1 MFIPNNSFLMK
12 QSPWFLSIG
21 GYKSEQNGKKAKN
34 KENSKGCGDS
44 TIINSNDWLIDLW
57 FQ

>member
-44 TIINSNDWLIDLW
+44 TIINSND
-57 FQ
+57 